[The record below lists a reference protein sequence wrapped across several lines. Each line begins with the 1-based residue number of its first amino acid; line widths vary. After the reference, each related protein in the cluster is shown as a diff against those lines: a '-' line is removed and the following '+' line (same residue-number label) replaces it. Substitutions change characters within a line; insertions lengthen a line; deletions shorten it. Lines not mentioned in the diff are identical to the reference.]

1 MDLNSRLKKK
11 QYHPPFEDDGNDSN
25 TGFFPSETIPLKLLN
40 NIDNDTRNLCFVNS
54 AIQLLHSIPEVRNYF
69 KHLEYSLEYNMP
81 VCMELKRI
89 FKSEGGLIVSGAELR
104 MLIGQSSG
112 RLDMSD
118 GSQQDIMEFQDLLL
132 NVIETELIM
141 IDDLAGLRLI
151 NQFYGKERNE
161 KKFLNTRN
169 GECKQGHITRTEEE
183 NFKMIKLTVP
193 ESKKKPLMEQHDAIA
208 QPFF

>member
-1 MDLNSRLKKK
+1 LKDPEADLRGLVKMDLNSRLKKR

-25 TGFFPSETIPLKLLN
+25 AGFFPSKTIPLKLLN

-89 FKSEGGLIVSGAELR
+89 FKSEGGLVVSGAELR
-104 MLIGQSSG
+104 KLIGHSSG

-161 KKFLNTRN
+161 KKFVNTRN

-183 NFKMIKLTVP
+183 NFKMIK
-193 ESKKKPLMEQHDAIA
+193 
-208 QPFF
+208 